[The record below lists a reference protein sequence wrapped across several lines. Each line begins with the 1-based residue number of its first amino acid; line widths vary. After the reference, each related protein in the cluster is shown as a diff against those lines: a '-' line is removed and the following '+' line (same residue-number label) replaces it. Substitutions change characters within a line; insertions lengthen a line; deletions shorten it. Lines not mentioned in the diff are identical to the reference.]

1 MSRQA
6 ATLCHIALCSLLP
19 PPLLSSGGAVVT
31 AYTRTR
37 ARRLT
42 GDFNLGLLDLLLE
55 EKRMEMISCCNELNA
70 G

>member
-1 MSRQA
+1 M
-6 ATLCHIALCSLLP
+6 
-19 PPLLSSGGAVVT
+19 VT